1 MNSPLQSILDSL
13 ASLAAEGMTGKLL
26 DGMAATLIK
35 LHGCEPAFLNY
46 TPDARVQK
54 TGFPAV
60 LCVSV
65 NNEVIHGIP
74 DDRRLEWGD
83 IVSLDLG
90 LRARVWNPG
99 VKAGEP
105 EYEYDDGATTVIVGS
120 TVQPD
125 GSIRYAGSAT
135 ARRLLKATQE
145 ALGAGLAQAKAG
157 KTTHDIG
164 RAIAAVS
171 AREGFSVIK
180 GYGGHGIGAQLHMEP
195 HIPNEPV
202 GEAVPLVAGTRV
214 CIEPMF
220 ATNRGDTFVARNG
233 WTVKVS
239 SGLAAHFERSVLIE

>member
-1 MNSPLQSILDSL
+1 MNSPLQLILDSL
-13 ASLAAEGMTGKLL
+13 APLAAEGMTGKLL

-35 LHGCEPAFLNY
+35 LHGCEPAFLDY
-46 TPDARVQK
+46 TPDARTQK
-54 TGFPAV
+54 KGFPAV
-60 LCVSV
+60 LCVSI

-74 DDRRLEWGD
+74 DDRKLEWGD

-90 LRARVWNPG
+90 LKRL
-99 VKAGEP
+99 VKAGES

-120 TVQPD
+120 TTQPD
-125 GSIRYAGSAT
+125 GSIRYAGSAV

-164 RAIAAVS
+164 KTIAAVA

-180 GYGGHGIGAQLHMEP
+180 GYGGHGIGVQLHMEP

-220 ATNRGDTFVARNG
+220 ATNRGDTFVAKNG
-233 WTVKVS
+233 WTVKVA
-239 SGLAAHFERSVLIE
+239 SGLAAHFERSILVE